1 MPICPIGTLLLISSY
16 RCYFHKR
23 PPPNNQESIILDVM
37 GCHKAREQNMIVN
50 FETNRFKNIINTM
63 KRTVGSIQSTYRVNI
78 LTNLPNQMR
87 EQKLRTRTP
96 PRSFNKSYSLII
108 SGIINFHTRIV
119 SPRNETRSP
128 LHSMYWTFTRVQNL
142 IATNKFTAAFK

>member
-1 MPICPIGTLLLISSY
+1 
-16 RCYFHKR
+16 
-23 PPPNNQESIILDVM
+23 
-37 GCHKAREQNMIVN
+37 
-50 FETNRFKNIINTM
+50 M
-63 KRTVGSIQSTYRVNI
+63 KRTVESIQSTYRVNI

-142 IATNKFTAAFK
+142 IATNKFTAAFNNKNQTLNQVHDTHTSPYLVAVA